1 MRARQLIDSA
11 SYGPEALKAIGQAFD
26 AAWRE
31 IAGNF
36 GNDPRDIELA
46 RVQLANAVLS
56 VACDESR
63 YVEVLKNGALQAMA
77 LGYRERAGAERL
89 ATSHRV

>member
-1 MRARQLIDSA
+1 MKARHLIDNA
-11 SYGPEALKAIGQAFD
+11 SFGPEALKAIGDAFD
-26 AAWRE
+26 TAWRE

-46 RVQLANAVLS
+46 RVRLANAVLS

-63 YVEVLKNGALQAMA
+63 DVEALKNGALQALA
-77 LGYRERAGAERL
+77 LAYRERVSA
-89 ATSHRV
+89 VP